1 MTGDFGSAGRARPAA
16 GRRWPLL
23 PRIVVAAGLT
33 AYILWRSHPGEV
45 LTAAAHAEWGP
56 IGAAALLVIVDRS
69 LMAYR
74 WVLLL
79 CIVERHVRPPLAA
92 LMRIFFV
99 STFAGTF
106 LPASVGGD
114 AVRAYSLARLSVRG
128 EDAVASVFMDR
139 MLGVA
144 SILLMALIGLALVA
158 GSLSQGPVLAA
169 LTGAAVICAATMLL
183 IFSRRTATAAGWIAA
198 RLPVAVLRDAGGRV
212 LESIRK
218 YASYPGVLARVLVCS
233 AAVQAIRVVQAYYL
247 GRSLGIDVV
256 LSVYFA
262 FVPIILLIMLL
273 PVTFNGIGTSQ
284 AAFVWFFARAGVPPP
299 FAFALSVLFVA
310 LGIVGNLPGGL
321 LFALGHG
328 KPDTDPMPRR
338 SSV

>member
-1 MTGDFGSAGRARPAA
+1 MTGEPGSAGGARPAV

-23 PRIVVAAGLT
+23 SRIVVAAGLT
-33 AYILWRSHPGEV
+33 AYVLWRSHPREV
-45 LTAAAHAEWGP
+45 LTAAADADWGS
-56 IGAAALLVIVDRS
+56 IGVAALLVLVDRS

-79 CIVERHVRPPLAA
+79 CIVERRFRPPLPA

-144 SILLMALIGLALVA
+144 SILLLALIGLTLVA
-158 GSLSQGPVLAA
+158 GPVNEGPVVAA
-169 LTGAAVICAATMLL
+169 LAGAAVICAATVLL
-183 IFSRRTATAAGWIAA
+183 IFSRRIAMA
-198 RLPVAVLRDAGGRV
+198 VASLTGRLPVAVLRDAAGRV

-218 YASYPGVLARVLVCS
+218 YAAYPGVLASVLVCS

-247 GRSLGIDVV
+247 GRSLGIDAM
-256 LSVYFA
+256 LSTYFA
-262 FVPIILLIMLL
+262 FVPVILLIMLL

-284 AAFVWFFARAGVPPP
+284 AAFVWFFGRTGVPAPV
-299 FAFALSVLFVA
+299 AFALSVLFVA
-310 LGIVGNLPGGL
+310 LGIIGNLPGGVL
-321 LFALGHG
+321 VALGHSE
-328 KPDTDPMPRR
+328 PAADRMARR
-338 SSV
+338 SSA